1 MFESRPVFGNNLSCI
16 HDRFS
21 DWCWT
26 HCPWV
31 FLSSHKLNISV
42 LLQWN
47 PLTERGRDVR
57 TVTGL
62 RVKSRVGRHL
72 SESWMMNCGEKCLRY
87 RSGGCWLL
95 TKDGLT
101 LSSRSVPE
109 TWHRCQNNDFLTAFY
124 TLAYSFPVTSPCDGM
139 CAAAAECWLNVIITW
154 WHVYWDE
161 P

>member
-21 DWCWT
+21 DSCWT
-26 HCPWV
+26 HCPRV

-47 PLTERGRDVR
+47 LHTVRGWDVH

-72 SESWMMNCGEKCLRY
+72 SESWMMNCGEKSLRF
-87 RSGGCWLL
+87 RSGGCWLF
-95 TKDGLT
+95 TKDGWLFPVVLCQRRDT
-101 LSSRSVPE
+101 DVRIMTSSQR
-109 TWHRCQNNDFLTAFY
+109 Y

-139 CAAAAECWLNVIITW
+139 CAAAECWLNVIFTW
-154 WHVYWDE
+154 WHVYWDG